1 VRRFRRI
8 KLHVPLALA
17 ALLLAQPTLS
27 TTLLGTALVVLGL
40 AVRIWA
46 AGLLHKGRE
55 LCTSG
60 PYRYV
65 RHPLYLGSTLG
76 AVGFCVMARSLWAWA
91 IILPVFMAIYYWQVA
106 EEERL
111 LAATFGDAHAAWAR
125 QVPMVTPRLLPATA
139 DSPRPW
145 SLQQFRANREHYH
158 VLVTVVFVTLFYLK
172 PFLVGL
178 R

>member
-1 VRRFRRI
+1 MRRFRRI

-17 ALLLAQPTLS
+17 ALLLAQPTLT
-27 TTLLGTALVVLGL
+27 TTLLGTALVALGL

-46 AGLLHKGRE
+46 AGLLHKGHE

-65 RHPLYLGSTLG
+65 RHPLYFGSTLG
-76 AVGFCVMARSLWAWA
+76 AIGFCVMAHSFWAWA
-91 IILPVFMAIYYWQVA
+91 VVLPVFMAIYLWQMA

-111 LAATFGDAHAAWAR
+111 LAATFGEAHAAWAR
-125 QVPMVTPRLLPATA
+125 QVPMVTPRLLPAPA
-139 DSPRPW
+139 DSPRAW
-145 SLQQFRANREHYH
+145 NLQQFLVNREQYH
-158 VLVTVVFVTLFYLK
+158 VLVTSAFVALFYLK
-172 PFLVGL
+172 PLLAVL